1 MLKKTLKQLACLIFL
16 KNKKTPTF
24 INSHPFPLFS
34 LNSLLFLPLPDL
46 TFNFKFSLFFLFVF
60 LFLLYLSI
68 GCAIISMSLIHL
80 YLITT
85 SLRVLLS
92 FPIKIFFFIYFKTLH
107 IICQAW
113 ICLPLSFKIMHFSF
127 YYLLFNVSQVLKYTH
142 THTIYDLI
150 VW

>member
-1 MLKKTLKQLACLIFL
+1 MLKKTLKQLACMIFF

-46 TFNFKFSLFFLFVF
+46 TLNFKFSLFFLFVF
-60 LFLLYLSI
+60 LVLLYLSI
-68 GCAIISMSLIHL
+68 GSAIISMSLIHL

-92 FPIKIFFFIYFKTLH
+92 FPIKIFFFFKTLH

-127 YYLLFNVSQVLKYTH
+127 YCLMFNVSQVLKYIYTH
-142 THTIYDLI
+142 TQYMI
-150 VW
+150 